1 MMPESIDRRRFFK
14 TSMGLAMAAGGVGGA
29 FAERK
34 VARNSGV
41 GVRLSLN
48 AFSFNQLLS
57 NHTMTLLDV
66 VDYCVQHE
74 IQAVDLTGYYFPDQP
89 PNATGKAPTDEYVYN
104 LKRKAFINGI
114 TISGTGVRN
123 NFAATDAAARAKDV
137 QMIKDWVV
145 VASKLGAPVMR
156 VYSGTGIPQGYT
168 FDQVLEWMIP
178 NLKECA
184 EFAKQHGVILVVQN
198 HDDFIKTADQA
209 IRIINAVDSEW
220 FGSVLDIG
228 SFHQNDAY
236 AEIEKL
242 EPYAYAWQL
251 KQAVSIGGKNVPS
264 DLAKVKAIID
274 KLGYRGFLPI
284 ETLGGGDA
292 RVTVA
297 AFFAEARKYFP
308 G

>member
-1 MMPESIDRRRFFK
+1 MPESVHRRGFFK
-14 TSMGLAMAAGGVGGA
+14 TSMGLAMLTGGVGGA
-29 FAERK
+29 SAQRAVVRYK
-34 VARNSGV
+34 GV

-48 AFSFNQLLS
+48 AYSFNQLLS
-57 NHTMTLLDV
+57 RHTMTLVDV
-66 VDYCVQHE
+66 VDYCAQHD
-74 IQAVDLTGYYFPDQP
+74 IQAVDLTGYYFPGQP
-89 PNATGKAPTDEYVYN
+89 PNATGKAPPDEFVYN
-104 LKRKAFINGI
+104 LKRKAFINGV
-114 TISGTGVRN
+114 TVSGTGVRN
-123 NFAATDAAARAKDV
+123 NFAVPDAAARAKDV
-137 QMIKDWVV
+137 QMIKDWVE

-156 VYSGTGIPQGYT
+156 VYSGARIPEGHT

-184 EFAKQHGVILVVQN
+184 EYAGRHGVILVLQN
-198 HDDFIKTADQA
+198 HDDFVKTADQA

-220 FGSVLDIG
+220 FGSVLDVG
-228 SFHQNDAY
+228 SFHEGDPY

-251 KQAVSIGGKNVPS
+251 KQAVSVGGKNVPT

-284 ETLGGGDA
+284 ETLGEGDP